1 MDQVML
7 IYEFLADTIA
17 RAKKRASKW
26 QKILKG
32 ENTVLCQEAVKSMH
46 DKAFHLF
53 GASFISLYA
62 DKEYRNSSLEVMV
75 DLQLIAD
82 YLDNLSDELGI
93 FSYRSL
99 RRLHSALLDCLTE
112 KATGGYYDFYPHRED
127 SGYLHNLVDSCRQ
140 KVTNWPQINLI
151 RPFLLEQ
158 AKLYSNLQ
166 IYKHGEKRY
175 RSKTLKIWC
184 ERKRD
189 KKLFWWEFA
198 ASAGSTLPVFILLAE
213 TTRKDRSDV
222 QKLMGYYS
230 KRIAPLHILLDYF
243 IDRQY
248 DKKAE
253 EINLV
258 SYYPTEEI
266 MQKRMIG
273 FYNDSQKTTLSIR
286 NGGFHKLVGKGLL
299 ALYLS
304 DAKALIPENRST
316 TKKFLDQGGM
326 AVKILQK
333 GCFILRKKGSL
344 DINSF

>member
-1 MDQVML
+1 MHQVML
-7 IYEFLADTIA
+7 IYEFLADTID
-17 RAKKRASKW
+17 RAKKRANKW
-26 QKILKG
+26 QTILEG
-32 ENTVLCQEAVKSMH
+32 EKTVLCQEAKKSMH

-62 DKEYRNSSLEVMV
+62 GKEYRNSSLEVMV

-82 YLDNLSDELGI
+82 YLDNLSDELGV
-93 FSYRSL
+93 FSYRTL
-99 RRLHSALLDCLTE
+99 RRLHWALLDCLNK
-112 KATGGYYDFYPHRED
+112 KAKGGYYDFYPHSD
-127 SGYLHNLVDSCRQ
+127 DAGYLQCLVDSCRQ
-140 KVTNWPQINLI
+140 KLTSWPHIDLI
-151 RPFLLEQ
+151 RPLLLKQ

-166 IYKHGEKRY
+166 IYKHGAKRY
-175 RSKTLKIWC
+175 RTKTLKVWC
-184 ERKRD
+184 ERNRD

-198 ASAGSTLPVFILLAE
+198 AAAGSTLPVFIQLAE

-222 QKLMGYYS
+222 QKLMEYYS
-230 KRIAPLHILLDYF
+230 KRVAPLHILLDYF

-248 DKKAE
+248 DKKADE
-253 EINLV
+253 LNLV

-273 FYNDSQKTTLSIR
+273 FYNDSQKTTASIT
-286 NGGFHKLVGKGLL
+286 NGVFHKLVGKGLL

-304 DAKALIPENRST
+304 DAKALMPENRST
-316 TKKFLDQGGM
+316 TKKLLDQGGM
-326 AVKILQK
+326 AVKILQR